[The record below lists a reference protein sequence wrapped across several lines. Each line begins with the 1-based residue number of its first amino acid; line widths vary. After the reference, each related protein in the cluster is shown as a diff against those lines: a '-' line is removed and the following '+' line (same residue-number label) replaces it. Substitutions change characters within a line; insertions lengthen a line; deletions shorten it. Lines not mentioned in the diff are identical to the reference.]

1 MSGVASVRMSKVGRM
16 PACPR
21 WGALLPRFYDIT
33 GGSSDIIHLYTS
45 SSTCP
50 SIPCQS
56 VVLFYSNPFE
66 YAALG
71 VGREAR
77 HRKQTGNG
85 KIINDA
91 KRLYIYINTRSFS
104 MSLRAQAIDSP
115 STFLRDR
122 LCGPVADAQFSCKA
136 CAESGGT
143 ARAHFP

>member
-1 MSGVASVRMSKVGRM
+1 MIH
-16 PACPR
+16 
-21 WGALLPRFYDIT
+21 LLPFQCVALSHVNLSFYSI
-33 GGSSDIIHLYTS
+33 SIHLNIY
-45 SSTCP
+45 
-50 SIPCQS
+50 
-56 VVLFYSNPFE
+56 VD
-66 YAALG
+66 LG

-115 STFLRDR
+115 STFQRDR
-122 LCGPVADAQFSCKA
+122 LCGPVADGQFSCKA

-143 ARAHFP
+143 AQAHFP